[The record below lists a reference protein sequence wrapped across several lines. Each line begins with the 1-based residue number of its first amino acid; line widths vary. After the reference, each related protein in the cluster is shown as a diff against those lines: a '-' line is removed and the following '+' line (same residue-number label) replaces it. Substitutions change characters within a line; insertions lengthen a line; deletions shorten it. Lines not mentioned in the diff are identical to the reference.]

1 MMAVTAK
8 AFQLWRS
15 RIAPND
21 TVSDVCRTA
30 GIKRSTLAQQ
40 LVRGKVSVGTV
51 IAIARGYSEDPVQA
65 LAEFEGYRDLGSS
78 LRPPTDA
85 ELVSQVS
92 HIDILRLLVA
102 RSEDRERAGDT
113 VELELAP
120 FPHRNS
126 LRAWVEA
133 IDPGDLRQSL
143 AARTG
148 VARQNLSAQL
158 TAGRLSP
165 ELAVEAAR
173 IAGVSL
179 TSGLVVTGLL
189 TPEEGGWPD
198 RGRGRALWALTDIEL
213 VQLARDRLE
222 ILGKQLR
229 KAELED
235 GHDQAIWENLG

>member
-1 MMAVTAK
+1 MMVVTAK

-15 RIAPND
+15 RIAPDD
-21 TVSDVCRTA
+21 TVSDVCRTS

-40 LVRGKVSVGTV
+40 LVRGKVSVGTI
-51 IAIARGYSEDPVQA
+51 IAIARGYSRDPVQA
-65 LAEFEGYRDLGSS
+65 LGEFDGYRDLGFG

-92 HIDILRLLVA
+92 SIDILRLLVA
-102 RSEDRERAGDT
+102 RSEDAERTGET
-113 VELELAP
+113 IGLELAP

-126 LRAWVEA
+126 VRAWVEA

-148 VARQNLSAQL
+148 VARQNVSAQL

-189 TPEEGGWPD
+189 TPGEGGWPED
-198 RGRGRALWALTDIEL
+198 ARGRALEALTDIDL

-222 ILGKQLR
+222 VLGKQLR
-229 KAELED
+229 KAELDD
-235 GHDQAIWENLG
+235 GQDQAIWENLG